1 MQLTSCEL
9 NQQRQLIRTLAA
21 QAVSISP
28 EQEQQLREQYKMLT
42 LSYGLGKAVY
52 ASYSNEELLSV
63 LRQTAAQIGHSP
75 AQHEVF
81 FLYRIYLKARFRTWP
96 KALYAAGMRMFPPS
110 TLGVIDWEKVQKE
123 ESEICAALELVSNM
137 QDRLG
142 YPPQKRKV
150 NNAKMLCTRFRTW
163 ENVIAAAEEF
173 RKWKVA
179 RESYL

>member
-1 MQLTSCEL
+1 
-9 NQQRQLIRTLAA
+9 
-21 QAVSISP
+21 
-28 EQEQQLREQYKMLT
+28 ML
-42 LSYGLGKAVY
+42 
-52 ASYSNEELLSV
+52 
-63 LRQTAAQIGHSP
+63 
-75 AQHEVF
+75 
-81 FLYRIYLKARFRTWP
+81 
-96 KALYAAGMRMFPPS
+96 PPS

-173 RKWKVA
+173 REWKVA

>member
-81 FLYRIYLKARFRTWP
+81 FLYRIY
-96 KALYAAGMRMFPPS
+96 
-110 TLGVIDWEKVQKE
+110 
-123 ESEICAALELVSNM
+123 
-137 QDRLG
+137 
-142 YPPQKRKV
+142 
-150 NNAKMLCTRFRTW
+150 
-163 ENVIAAAEEF
+163 
-173 RKWKVA
+173 
-179 RESYL
+179 